1 MAYAVST
8 RFGISVLWDFVDT
21 KKNRHFLE
29 SFSLEGEIYYEV
41 KFTHKIF
48 DNII

>member
-1 MAYAVST
+1 MQFRHDLEYRS
-8 RFGISVLWDFVDT
+8 FGIFLIQ